1 LRLPGDLQEQTVSAS
16 EQPAQLYDGELMLGP
31 HGELNAEQVAATLA
45 RERPL
50 LLEASA
56 GAGKTLVLVERFVRD
71 VLEGDSDGHLLECDQ
86 ILAITFTRKAAAE
99 LRERIRRR
107 FAELAPGN
115 QRAREAV
122 AALDGAWIST
132 IDGFCAR
139 LLRRHALLVGVD
151 PSFVVIDEVDLIGYR
166 NAAFGEAAERV
177 LSGDRADQALELFAA
192 DWYDKLKTEITR
204 IYDQMRSAGNSS
216 PRLGKVEDGSDHE
229 GWVTLLDDLLVAY
242 GEQFAALKRADGGCD
257 FADVVFAARDLLVDH
272 PAVAASYRESFKR
285 ILIDEFQDTNGLQ
298 LELFEALGISARFQ
312 VGDPLQAIYGWRHAD
327 LQLFIDAALAHELDG
342 HRLRQTHNYRSRPEI
357 LQVINAAFSEVH
369 VASGVEWTAIAGG
382 SDDEPVGDPPYV
394 ELLFTDSVAWKGD
407 DLAGDRAEARL
418 VASRIKRLIDSGE
431 AGQGEV
437 VVLMESRSAM
447 STYREELLRLGLD
460 AVSDGGENWWQR
472 IEVVDLLAHLRLLA
486 NRADEGS
493 LLAALRSPLCAI
505 GLDALALIGGEK
517 ARDQV
522 RSMDQAFENC
532 AALEREPGSP
542 AAAICSADH
551 QKLIAYRQLL
561 RDWTPLA
568 RELSVG
574 DLLEQVIDSSSYA
587 AILLAGEDGEQKL
600 ANVRQLAAMAH
611 AWDLRHGAS
620 LRAFLAWVDEASG
633 PSSQETDAPVGGA
646 IDTDGKPDPD
656 GPVRLMTIHA
666 SKGLE
671 YPVVVVPRLGGGVRR
686 DDAMIRVE
694 GNQVSCSL
702 KAAGSDGNPAAIGP
716 YEEMKAA
723 AELKGHYERRR
734 KIHVAITRAERRL
747 ILSGTG
753 KSSGPWNVDETA
765 TRSGC
770 LSWMIPGLLGTNA
783 VEILEQGGEQVIK
796 VEGDGAAGLLQLVVS
811 VPERA
816 GELFEEPPR
825 SETEA
830 SDGQEIQFP
839 KLPDAAA
846 PSIPVPATIS
856 YSQLSRL
863 AECSY
868 RWYLERVVGL
878 PAREE
883 DSSKDDS
890 RGARARGTLTHQL
903 LEMLTFEK
911 PERIPSDDEIKAAA
925 RTVDG
930 ARSDRDAIGDQ
941 REMLEAFVASSLWAE
956 LAEAKKVER
965 ESNFS
970 IEIVADDNTLPVLT
984 GAIDVIAQLDSAATL
999 VVDYKTD
1006 SVGKDEDLSVKVE
1019 ERYHLQRD
1027 AYALAAL
1034 RRGASEVEVVYYFL
1048 ARPDERISATFT
1060 RAEEAALE
1068 QRLREA
1074 AMQLTG
1080 SEFPVSAAPHRGLC
1094 RGCPGRP
1101 VGSAAGLCSHSEAET
1116 SRAR

>member
-1 LRLPGDLQEQTVSAS
+1 MTTGDGAI
-16 EQPAQLYDGELMLGP
+16 QLYEGERMLGP
-31 HGELNAEQVAATLA
+31 YGELNAEQVAATID
-45 RERPL
+45 RDQPL

-71 VLEGDSDGHLLECDQ
+71 VLEGDNDGELLECDE

-99 LRERIRRR
+99 LRDRIRRR
-107 FAELAPGN
+107 FAELADGS

-151 PSFVVIDEVDLIGYR
+151 PSFVVIDEIDLIGYR
-166 NAAFGEAAERV
+166 SAAFQAAAES
-177 LSGDRADQALELFAA
+177 LLAGERAEQALELFAA
-192 DWYDKLKTEITR
+192 DWYDNLQTEITR
-204 IYDQMRSAGNSS
+204 IYDQMRSAGASS
-216 PRLGKVEDGSDHE
+216 PQLPAVGDGIDSG
-229 GWVTLLDDLLVAY
+229 GWISLLNDLLVAY
-242 GEQFAALKRADGGCD
+242 GDQFAALKRADGGCD

-272 PAVAASYRESFKR
+272 KAVAASYRESFKR
-285 ILIDEFQDTNGLQ
+285 VLIDEFQDTNGLQ
-298 LELFEALGISARFQ
+298 LELFDALGIPARFQ
-312 VGDPLQAIYGWRHAD
+312 VGDPLQSIYGWRHAD
-327 LQLFIDAALAHELDG
+327 LQLFIEAAAIHESEG
-342 HRLRQTHNYRSRPEI
+342 RRLRQTHNYRSRPEI
-357 LQVINAAFSEVH
+357 LQTINAAFSEVH
-369 VASGVEWTAIAGG
+369 VASGVEWTPIAGG
-382 SDDEPVGDPPYV
+382 SDDELQADPPYV

-407 DLAGDRAEARL
+407 ELAGDRAEARL
-418 VASRIKRLIDSGE
+418 VASRIKRLIESGE

-447 STYREELLRLGLD
+447 ATYREELLRLGLD
-460 AVSDGGENWWQR
+460 AVSDGGEDWWQR
-472 IEVVDLLAHLRLLA
+472 IEVVDLLSHLRLLA
-486 NRADEGS
+486 NRADDRN
-493 LLAALRSPLCAI
+493 LLASLRSPLCAI
-505 GLDALALIGGEK
+505 GVDALALLGGEK
-517 ARDQV
+517 AREGV
-522 RSMDQAFENC
+522 RDLDEAFENC
-532 AALEREPGSP
+532 AAKEREPETP
-542 AAAICSADH
+542 AAAIGANDH
-551 QKLIAYRQLL
+551 ERLVAYRKLL
-561 RDWTPLA
+561 RGWTPLA
-568 RELSVG
+568 SELSVG
-574 DLLEQVIDSSSYA
+574 DLLEHVIDSSSYA

-611 AWDLRHGAS
+611 AWDLRHGGS

-646 IDTDGKPDPD
+646 IDTDGKPDPN

-694 GNQVSCSL
+694 RDQVSCSL
-702 KAAGSDGNPAAIGP
+702 KAAGSDGSALAIGP
-716 YEEMKAA
+716 YDEMKAA
-723 AELKGHYERRR
+723 GELKGHYERRR
-734 KIHVAITRAERRL
+734 KIHVAMTRAERRL

-753 KSSGPWNVDETA
+753 KTSGPWNVDETA
-765 TRSGC
+765 AHSGC

-783 VEILEQGGEQVIK
+783 VELLEAGGDQEIR
-796 VEGDGAAGLLQLVVS
+796 VEGDGASGLLQLVVS

-816 GELFEEPPR
+816 GELFAKPPIA
-825 SETEA
+825 EIEDF
-830 SDGQEIQFP
+830 DGQELQLP
-839 KLPDAAA
+839 KVPAAA
-846 PSIPVPATIS
+846 AASIAVPATIS

-878 PAREE
+878 PQREE
-883 DSSKDDS
+883 DSSKDES
-890 RGARARGTLTHQL
+890 KGARARGTLTHHL
-903 LEMLTFEK
+903 LEMLAFEQ
-911 PERIPSDDEIKAAA
+911 PESIPSDEEIETVA

-930 ARSDRDAIGDQ
+930 ARTDRDAIGDQ
-941 REMLEAFVASSLWAE
+941 REMLEAFVASSLWSE
-956 LAEAKKVER
+956 LAEATKIER
-965 ESNFS
+965 ESNFA
-970 IEIVADDNTLPVLT
+970 IEIIADDNTLPVLT
-984 GAIDVIAQLDSAATL
+984 GAIDVIAELDDGTTL

-1034 RRGASEVEVVYYFL
+1034 RRGATEVEVVYYFL

-1060 RAEEAALE
+1060 PAQEVALE

-1080 SEFPVSAAPHRGLC
+1080 SEFPVSGAPHRGLC

-1101 VGSAAGLCSHSEAET
+1101 VGSAPGLCSHSDAET